1 MELAISILYVLTGG
15 FSIFLAVTVTRDN
28 IANRL
33 NRITGAMLFCAGL
46 GPIFIVLGSVLQ
58 RTGVL
63 TDRFEDSTLYNLQYL
78 WELFFSFFLL
88 FSWIFPL
95 DRLRE
100 FKHLRLRYLIFVPQ
114 IIHLALA
121 LFFDELAQAGN
132 FLRSEAAT
140 EGFSRVILHPLS
152 GLFSGLLV
160 LVSLIRTYQTT
171 IFGSLYLVYLLTA
184 VYFLESGRRLIT
196 NPRLLTQT
204 RIVLWGTRIGLGL
217 FIVAFLGPILLS
229 RQFSNELRST
239 FLVLALLTWSGFLI
253 FAMIR
258 HQFLDVR
265 FIFRRSFVYT
275 ITSAMLVGAY
285 VLVVLQSKKILT
297 PLFGPQ
303 AEVISYACIII
314 LLLLFQPIN
323 NWIDNLLRS
332 MFIRTRTDHRNIIER
347 FSRQVISLFDP
358 QLLRQIIEETFKTAL
373 LVDKVYFVLFD
384 DTVEEYAVLPS
395 EDYLRRIVLDRGDL
409 MLRGINLLETPTYM
423 YSLTDYKEGSPLASL
438 LEQRRIRLILPLKD
452 AKHLLGF
459 VALTDKVVGYRY
471 SSEDINLMGVLSNQ
485 MVTALTNARLY
496 VESLERMRLQEE
508 VTMARQIQL
517 DLLPS
522 EPPCYDCLSVSAH
535 STPSRTV
542 GGDFYDFIPI
552 GDQRLGIVIADA
564 SGKGMPA
571 ALMIA
576 QIQAI
581 IRSEVNNGSPIS
593 TMLKN
598 MNQQILRASSADKFA
613 TLFYGELDLEC
624 GKFSY
629 ANAGHNYPFLV
640 RAEGSVELL
649 KTGGMIIGALPKVEY
664 ESCAVQ
670 LQPNDIVFLFTDGLS
685 EALDADE
692 REYGEDRIRELVLSH
707 RADDPQTIVDQVLN
721 DLHTYDPTYPPRD
734 DTTIVA
740 IKLNNKVGQHGRQ
753 TQDF

>member
-46 GPIFIVLGSVLQ
+46 GPIFIVLGLILQ
-58 RTGVL
+58 RTGAV
-63 TDRFEDSTLYNLQYL
+63 TGRFEDSTLYNLQYL

-100 FKHLRLRYLIFVPQ
+100 FKYLRLRYLIFVPQ
-114 IIHLALA
+114 IVHLALA
-121 LFFDELAQAGN
+121 LFFDELAQAGD

-152 GLFSGLLV
+152 ELFSGLLV
-160 LVSLIRTYQTT
+160 FVSLIRTYQTT

-184 VYFLESGRRLIT
+184 AYFLESGRILIT

-217 FIVAFLGPILLS
+217 FFVAFLGPILLS

-265 FIFRRSFVYT
+265 FIFRKSFVYT

-303 AEVISYACIII
+303 AEVVSYACIII

-358 QLLRQIIEETFKTAL
+358 QLLRQIIEETLKTAL

-395 EDYLRRIVLDRGDL
+395 EDYPRRIVLDRGDL

-598 MNQQILRASSADKFA
+598 MNQQILRASSAEKFA

-624 GKFSY
+624 GEFCY

-649 KTGGMIIGALPKVEY
+649 KTGGMIIGALPQMEY
-664 ESCAVQ
+664 ESCVVQ

-707 RADDPQTIVDQVLN
+707 RTDDPQTIVDHVLN

>member
-303 AEVISYACIII
+303 AEVVSYACIII

-395 EDYLRRIVLDRGDL
+395 EDYPRRIVLDRGDL